1 MADAPDKID
10 PKAPPAEARYTGLGT
25 WEYMGEIYQAA
36 TGVKISNNGKM
47 DYSKETTDKVS
58 EEMTKQINESVNDAV
73 SQFNPLSAFGIDTAD
88 FHQIALRGGLILLG
102 SALCIVGVVFLV
114 SGTNAASIVSNIVPA
129 GKAAK
134 VAKAVL

>member
-1 MADAPDKID
+1 MADTPPDKID
-10 PKAPPAEARYTGLGT
+10 PKAPPAEAKYTGLGT

-47 DYSKETTDKVS
+47 DYSKETTDKVT
-58 EEMTKQINESVNDAV
+58 EEMQKNVTDAITQ
-73 SQFNPLSAFGIDTAD
+73 QFNPLAAFGIDTAD
-88 FHQIALRGGLILLG
+88 FHQIVLRTGLILLG
-102 SALCIVGVVFLV
+102 SALCIIGIVFLV